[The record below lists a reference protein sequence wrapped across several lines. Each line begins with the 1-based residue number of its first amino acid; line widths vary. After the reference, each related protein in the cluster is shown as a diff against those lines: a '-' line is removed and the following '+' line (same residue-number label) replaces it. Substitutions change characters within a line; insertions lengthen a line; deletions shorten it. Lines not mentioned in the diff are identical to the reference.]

1 MLNIMQHD
9 DAQLN
14 SRRVLAHNMRRLRG
28 ERGISQEALADLA
41 RLHRTYIGSIER
53 EERNL
58 SLDNVERIAKALGV
72 HITVLLTEMNDK
84 ADEQR
89 MALQRT

>member
-1 MLNIMQHD
+1 MVDAMQHD

-14 SRRVLAHNMRRLRG
+14 SRRVLARNMRRLRG
-28 ERGISQEALADLA
+28 ERGVSQEALADLA

-72 HITVLLTEMNDK
+72 HITVLLTETD
-84 ADEQR
+84 DD
-89 MALQRT
+89 TP